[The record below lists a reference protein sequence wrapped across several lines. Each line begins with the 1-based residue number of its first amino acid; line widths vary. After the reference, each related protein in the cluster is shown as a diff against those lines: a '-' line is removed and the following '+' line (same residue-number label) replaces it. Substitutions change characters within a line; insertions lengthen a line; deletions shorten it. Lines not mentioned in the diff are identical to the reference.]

1 MAGGLPVAVPRSR
14 LTVPRVRGLGRP
26 RLDAMLDAARPTGLV
41 FVGGPPGVG
50 KTSTVAQWSAGL
62 GSTVAWYRAVA
73 EDPAAAPATATVLD
87 HLGAALDLALGT
99 PATAT
104 GRTTVGDLVLRLEQ
118 GSGPLVLVV
127 DDVHLL
133 GPGDHAR
140 LEEFALD
147 AIDEVCLVLI
157 GRELPGWNLARGELV
172 DQIQID
178 HQDLR
183 FRPWEVE
190 TLFRERYG
198 IPLGS
203 ADAVELTRRT
213 GGWAAGL
220 SLLHGALR
228 RLGPGA
234 IAPALSGLTERARYA
249 AAYLEDQVY
258 IGLTAADREFLR
270 RTAAFD
276 VLTVARCNALLDV
289 TDAAV
294 TLRRLRAIPL
304 VLEVDESGEHFRVH
318 PAVRRHVATEL
329 ADRLGPEAM
338 REWHRRAADTL
349 AGEEVSLE
357 HLVAR
362 CRAQDWDGVRALL
375 DLHGPTLTTTQ
386 TDAWVRLLPDHVIDS
401 DPWAGLARAVALL
414 EDGRFAP
421 AVQAARSARVKFSD
435 ARGRR
440 ACDHVVRRASVW
452 TSADAGTPTRWED
465 VLRASTVRDPASAA
479 QRAQSL
485 DSPMR
490 LVCEGVALILTGNHE
505 RASVV
510 LRRCAQ
516 DPTADVVA
524 QLSAR
529 LLLAAVAALGDR
541 AGAAVPDL
549 DSAHT
554 EAELHGLSWLARM
567 ARGVAVARGGQR
579 HDLDIAAALVEE
591 CDAMGD
597 KWGAALIALGSAL
610 AELRAGE
617 CDIAAIETLVERF
630 RALDAGVLEA
640 WTRALYAVTAVHE
653 GLPDAFRDARLA
665 EALAKANSVPGAL
678 SLAFAALGA
687 SEVADRAEYTRLAE
701 ATGRAVG
708 LGAKP
713 WTWLK
718 AARAHGR
725 TAVTAGPTS
734 VPVATG
740 PPPVA
745 TVLAVTDTLPL
756 SAAPVSIA
764 PVVLEPAPP
773 VSDLST
779 LSVLPATTDLGAPG
793 IVAAAT
799 DLPVARVRCFGG
811 FVLEL
816 DGAPVDL
823 GKVRPRARSVLR
835 MLCLHAGRPVH
846 RELLAELFWPDL
858 TVRAALHNL
867 HVTVSSL
874 RGALEPDVAA
884 RASRLLV
891 RDGQAYTLVLAPT
904 ATSDLRDFDL
914 ALRAATTARHVDD
927 IDGQL
932 RALQTAT
939 DLYVGDVLPEDGPAE
954 WVVQVREEYRMR
966 AAEAAYG
973 LATGRLE
980 QGDPTAAARSATQA
994 VRVDRWH
1001 DGAWRVLIE
1010 ALARTGDRAAAG
1022 RAKAAYADVLAG
1034 LGVD

>member
-1 MAGGLPVAVPRSR
+1 M
-14 LTVPRVRGLGRP
+14 RGLGRP
-26 RLDAMLDAARPTGLV
+26 RLDAMLDHGRPTGLV
-41 FVGGPPGVG
+41 LVGGPPGIG
-50 KTSTVAQWSAGL
+50 KTSTVAQWSTGL
-62 GSTVAWYRAVA
+62 DVPVAWYRAVA
-73 EDPAAAPATATVLD
+73 ADPAAAPVPTSTVLD
-87 HLGAALDLALGT
+87 HLAAALDVALGT
-99 PATAT
+99 GPGSAG
-104 GRTTVGDLVLRLEQ
+104 GRTTVDQLVLRLEHAP
-118 GSGPLVLVV
+118 GHPVVVV

-133 GPGDHAR
+133 GPADHSR

-147 AIDEVCLVLI
+147 AIDQVCLVLV
-157 GRELPGWNLARGELV
+157 GRDLPGWNLARGELV
-172 DQIQID
+172 DQVQLD

-190 TLFRERYG
+190 TLFRERYA

-234 IAPALSGLTERARYA
+234 IAPALSSLTERARYA
-249 AAYLEDQVY
+249 SAYLEDQVY
-258 IGLTAADREFLR
+258 VGVSAADREFLR

-276 VLTVARCNALLDV
+276 VLTVARCNALLEVDDSA
-289 TDAAV
+289 T
-294 TLRRLRAIPL
+294 TLRRLREVPL
-304 VLEVDESGEHFRVH
+304 LLEVDESGENFRVH
-318 PAVRRHVATEL
+318 PAIRRHVATEL
-329 ADRLGPEAM
+329 ADRLGPDAM
-338 REWHRRAADTL
+338 RAWHRRAADTL

-375 DLHGPTLTTTQ
+375 DLHGPALTTTQ
-386 TDAWVRLLPDHVIDS
+386 TDAWVRLLPDHVIDA

-414 EDGRFAP
+414 EDGRFLP

-452 TSADAGTPTRWED
+452 TSADTTSPTRWED

-479 QRAQSL
+479 QRAHSL

-490 LVCEGVALILTGNHE
+490 LVCEGVALILAGNHE
-505 RASVV
+505 RAAVV

-516 DPTADVVA
+516 DPAADVVA

-541 AGAAVPDL
+541 AGVPVPDL

-617 CDIAAIETLVERF
+617 CDIAAIESLVERF

-678 SLAFAALGA
+678 SLAYAALGA
-687 SEVADRAEYTRLAE
+687 SEVSDRAEYTRLAE
-701 ATGRAVG
+701 ATGRAAG

-718 AARAHGR
+718 SARAHGR
-725 TAVTAGPTS
+725 PATSATA
-734 VPVATG
+734 PVVSA
-740 PPPVA
+740 PA
-745 TVLAVTDTLPL
+745 AASLSATDTLPV
-756 SAAPVSIA
+756 AASVA
-764 PVVLEPAPP
+764 PPAATAP
-773 VSDLST
+773 VSDLTT
-779 LSVLPATTDLGAPG
+779 LSVLPPADPTP
-793 IVAAAT
+793 AAT
-799 DLPVARVRCFGG
+799 LDGPDLPVARVHCFGG
-811 FVLEL
+811 FTLEL
-816 DGAPVDL
+816 DGSPVDL
-823 GKVRPRARSVLR
+823 GGVRPRARSVLR
-835 MLCLHAGRPVH
+835 LLCLHAGRPVH

-858 TVRAALHNL
+858 TVRSALHNL

-874 RGALEPDVAA
+874 RGALEPDVAP

-904 ATSDLRDFDL
+904 ATSDLREFDL
-914 ALRAATTARHVDD
+914 ALRAATAARHRDD
-927 IDGQL
+927 VEGHL
-932 RALQTAT
+932 EALQRAT
-939 DLYVGDVLPEDGPAE
+939 DLYVGEVLPEDGPAE

-966 AAEAAYG
+966 AAEAAYA

-980 QGDPTAAARSATQA
+980 RGDPAAAARSASQA

-1010 ALARTGDRAAAG
+1010 ALERTGDRAAAG
-1022 RAKAAYADVLAG
+1022 RAKSSYADVLAG
-1034 LGVD
+1034 LGV